1 MDLQQV
7 KTSVVEKK
15 LIKGLV
21 VFICKNSNFV
31 PLQYLGWYRKN
42 NIEVEYVEDILTLRS
57 NSNSLFGSWDDTS
70 NKQYVFSC
78 EVFELP
84 EDSLAYFLKTDK
96 NIWVICSKVSDSIS
110 EQLKENIVT
119 VPKLENWQI
128 EDLAYSMAD
137 GAEQKDIEYILKIC
151 GKDINRLYKELEK
164 ISLFSVEE
172 RKSVVKDFIY
182 DGIFNDLS
190 HYSIFDLS
198 SCIIKR
204 DVNNLKLVYGEIN
217 NIDCDPLGL
226 VGILIKNFRDI
237 ISVQC
242 SNNPTP
248 ETCGLDSKK
257 FWAVKYSCG
266 FYSRDQL
273 VKIYEMLTSIDL
285 RLKTG
290 ELDTGSIVDYIIT
303 YILSV

>member
-7 KTSVVEKK
+7 KTSVVDKK

-84 EDSLAYFLKTDK
+84 EDSLEYFLKTDK

-137 GAEQKDIEYILKIC
+137 GADPNDIQYILKVC
-151 GKDINRLYKELEK
+151 GKDINRLYSELEK
-164 ISLFSVEE
+164 ISLFTPEE

-190 HYSIFDLS
+190 RYSIFDIS
-198 SCIIKR
+198 SCIVKR
-204 DVNNLKLVYGEIN
+204 DITTLKDVYSEIG
-217 NIDCDPLGL
+217 NIECDPLGL
-226 VGILIKNFRDI
+226 VGILTKNFKDI

-242 SNNPTP
+242 TNNPTP
-248 ETCGLDSKK
+248 EGCGLDTKK

-266 FYSRDQL
+266 YYTREQL
-273 VKIYEMLTSIDL
+273 IKIYGMLTSIDK

-290 ELDTGSIVDYIIT
+290 ELTTDIIVDYVLT
-303 YILSV
+303 YILNL

>member
-1 MDLQQV
+1 MDLQQI
-7 KTSVVEKK
+7 KASVENKN

-21 VFICKNSNFV
+21 VFVCKNGNFI

-42 NIEVEYVEDILTLRS
+42 NIEVEYVEDILILRS

-137 GAEQKDIEYILKIC
+137 GADPNDIQYILKVC
-151 GKDINRLYKELEK
+151 GKDINRLYSELEK
-164 ISLFSVEE
+164 ISLFTSQE

-182 DGIFNDLS
+182 DGVFSDLS
-190 HYSIFDLS
+190 RYTIFDIS
-198 SCIIKR
+198 SAIIKR
-204 DVNNLKLVYGEIN
+204 DILSLKTVYTEIE

-226 VGILIKNFRDI
+226 VAILIKNFRDV

-242 SNNPTP
+242 TNNPSAQS
-248 ETCGLDSKK
+248 CGMDSKK

-266 FYSRDQL
+266 FYTRDQL
-273 VKIYEMLTSIDL
+273 VKIYSMLTSVDR

-290 ELDTGSIVDYIIT
+290 DITTDIIIDYIIT